1 MEKKIPAETNQS
13 KNLTSQKP
21 KIPASKVDGLS
32 LQDIVEQ
39 YQNELKTKEEELC
52 RVKEELRA
60 LRDSEDKYKF
70 IFEHSAVG
78 KSITMP
84 SGEINVND
92 AFCRMLGFTPEEFKY
107 QRWQDITHPD
117 DVELTRAAVNLLLSG
132 EKTSIRLTKRFIH
145 RNGSTV
151 WVDLNST
158 LRRAPDGTPLY
169 FMSTLSDISDRIH
182 SEEALKELTAELQ
195 LIFKN
200 MINAFVVWESTFNEK
215 GEYVSFRFGQFNDSY
230 ARMSNLKPE
239 DVIGKDVFEVWPA
252 TEQSWVEVY
261 GSVAVTGKPS
271 TFDMY
276 HEPTKGWYH
285 CNAYRPT
292 DSPDRVCVIFED
304 ITGQKKAQD
313 LINSQMDEL
322 RRWHAVLM
330 GREDRILA
338 LKSEINNLLVEA
350 GKPIRYTSTQVAV
363 EENSHE

>member
-1 MEKKIPAETNQS
+1 MDKKKPAETTPSSSGKAPAQN
-13 KNLTSQKP
+13 SQVSQ
-21 KIPASKVDGLS
+21 ADELS
-32 LQDIVEQ
+32 LHEEISRLK
-39 YQNELKTKEEELC
+39 NEIKT
-52 RVKEELRA
+52 

-84 SGEINVND
+84 SGEINVNE

-350 GKPIRYTSTQVAV
+350 GKPIRYTSTQVAA